1 MKRFL
6 VASVLALAA
15 TLLTSETASAQR
27 GGSYSFLPFGFYQP
41 YGAFYGNS
49 IRTPPYFSLNPP
61 VYYGARHSRPYG
73 ASPFASPPLV
83 TAGQKF
89 QTRLRTQFEQPRVPT
104 PGPSPRTEP
113 CNPCVSYSN
122 VVKPQVKLGQVRA
135 NPFVS
140 DLVKPQVKTSQV
152 LTNPFVETADRVAKK
167 S

>member
-1 MKRFL
+1 M
-6 VASVLALAA
+6 LALAA
-15 TLLTSETASAQR
+15 TVLTSDTASAQR
-27 GGSYSFLPFGFYQP
+27 PGSYSFLPFGFYQP

-49 IRTPPYFSLNPP
+49 LRTPPHFSLNPP

-83 TAGQKF
+83 TAGQNF

-104 PGPSPRTEP
+104 PGPYLRSEP

-122 VVKPQVKLGQVRA
+122 VVKPPRKIGLVRT

-140 DLVKPQVKTSQV
+140 DPVKPQVETSQV
-152 LTNPFVETADRVAKK
+152 QTNPFVETADRIAKK